1 MIKTKTMFLLSGL
14 VVAALLVTL
23 TGCGSKTNT
32 ENFSIRPANEASEE
46 GSAEETTATATPTST
61 VTPTVTPTATPAAQ
75 CEFESPEANATTNHE
90 QILLYYFANL
100 QNKDFP
106 QAYGYL
112 DEASQAKYGSV
123 AEYQAQ
129 MEQKF
134 KCLRAISLT
143 NLPQGGK
150 CPLVSASLGI
160 QCFSVVFE
168 ATKPDGTKTTQPGI
182 SAEYRV
188 QSDPHGDKSTAPE
201 GQITEL

>member
-1 MIKTKTMFLLSGL
+1 MTKTKTTFLVSTLT
-14 VVAALLVTL
+14 VAALLVTL
-23 TGCGSKTNT
+23 AGCASKTNT
-32 ENFSIRPANEASEE
+32 ENSSIRPANEASEE
-46 GSAEETTATATPTST
+46 GSAEEAAATPIP
-61 VTPTVTPTATPAAQ
+61 TPTLTSTPTATPTAQ
-75 CEFESPEANATTNHE
+75 CDFESPEASAITNHE

-112 DEASQAKYGSV
+112 DEASQAKYGNV
-123 AEYQAQ
+123 AGYQAQ

-188 QSDPHGDKSTAPE
+188 QSDPHGDKSTAPA